1 MAGVKSKKYDIVVIG
16 GLGHV
21 GLPLGIAFANKGLN
35 VCLYDIDPQKAKE
48 VMKGRMPFIEY
59 GAEEVLKKTVGKKLT
74 TSLDMADIAKAKYI
88 IVAIGTPVDEYL
100 SPKLKGFFDLF
111 EKLKTHLDDSQT
123 IIVRSTVY
131 PKVCKQIETF
141 LKKNKL
147 HCKIAYCPERIIQGY
162 SIKELNELPQ
172 IVAGLTPAA
181 EKDAIKLFSVLSPK
195 VIPVRIGEAELI
207 KLFANAWRY
216 IMFAVTNQFYM
227 LSTAH
232 GENYD
237 NIRKALMDGYGRA
250 ASIPS
255 AGFTAGPCLLKD
267 TMQLASFTS
276 NNFQLGITAMQ
287 INEGLPDFI
296 VAQLRQEYD
305 LSKLTVGIL
314 GMTFKADIDDIRDS
328 LSYRLRKLLLFNH
341 ANVLCSDEFVKD
353 SSFVSKE
360 ALLKKSDIIIIG
372 VVHSAYKKLSF
383 PKSKKIVDL
392 WGLTKKS

>member
-1 MAGVKSKKYDIVVIG
+1 MASIKKKKYDIIVIG

-35 VCLYDIDPQKAKE
+35 VCLYDIDPKKAKE
-48 VMKGRMPFIEY
+48 VEKGKMPFIEY
-59 GAEEVLKKTVGKKLT
+59 GAEPVLKKIIGKKLT
-74 TSLDMADIAKAKYI
+74 ISLDMAEVAHAKYI

-100 SPKLKGFFDLF
+100 SPKLRGFFDLF
-111 EKLKTHLDDSQT
+111 EKLKQYLDDSQT

-131 PKVCKQIETF
+131 PKVCEQLETF

-147 HCKIAYCPERIIQGY
+147 KCKIAYCPERIIQGY

-172 IVAGLTPAA
+172 IVAGLTPQA
-181 EKDAIKLFSVLSPK
+181 EKEAIALFSVLSPK

-250 ASIPS
+250 ASLPS

-267 TMQLASFTS
+267 TMQLASFTT
-276 NNFQLGITAMQ
+276 NNFQLGHTAMQ

-296 VAQLRQEYD
+296 VAQLKQTHD
-305 LSKLTVGIL
+305 LSKLTVGVL

-328 LSYRLRKLLLFNH
+328 LSYRLRKILLFNH
-341 ANVLCSDEFVKD
+341 ANVICSDEYVKD
-353 SSFVSKE
+353 PSFVTKE
-360 ALLKKSDIIIIG
+360 ALLKKSDIIIVG
-372 VVHSAYKKLSF
+372 VPHSAYKKLVF
-383 PKSKKIVDL
+383 PKKKTIIDL
-392 WGLTKKS
+392 WGITRKA